1 MKKILIIS
9 MITILLLG
17 VIGAVTIFTLLDKDF
32 TEKVLTIST
41 EKLCEV
47 EMLGNVFNKKCNKDT
62 QKKINID
69 ENIISITKDTKTG
82 VIRIAVSPSPK

>member
-1 MKKILIIS
+1 MKKKIIIGLIVG
-9 MITILLLG
+9 ILLLG
-17 VIGAVTIFTLLDKDF
+17 IIGAVAFEIIDKDF